1 MGIADRFFLGGQ
13 SFRGFKTGGLGP
25 RDLASGNAIGGNL
38 SYSATAQLS
47 VPIGLPKE
55 LGISGK
61 AFTTIGSLT
70 DVDEA
75 DVGNFGDTGSLRA
88 AIGVGILWESPF
100 GPISLNYTRPISSEN
115 FDETEFISFGIG
127 SSY

>member
-1 MGIADRFFLGGQ
+1 M
-13 SFRGFKTGGLGP
+13 
-25 RDLASGNAIGGNL
+25 
-38 SYSATAQLS
+38 S

-61 AFTTIGSLT
+61 VFSTIGSLR
-70 DVDEA
+70 DVDET
-75 DVGNFGDTGSLRA
+75 DVGSLGDTGSLRA

-100 GPISLNYTRPISSEN
+100 GPLSLNYARPISSEN